1 MAQPQGPFP
10 GQMQPSPEQMKQ
22 IQAQIAAEAEKAGM
36 TVPQFIQH
44 SRAQHAA
51 RMAQQ
56 GQQQP
61 SPEQIR
67 AMQAQLTAEAEKA
80 GLTVPQFIER
90 QRQAQA
96 QAQAAGMQPGQQPSP
111 EQIRAMQA
119 QVTAEAEKAGLTVP
133 QFIERQRQAQAQA
146 QAAGMQQGQ
155 QPSPEQIRAMQ
166 AQIAAEAEK
175 AGMTVPEYVERIKAQ
190 AMQQQQMRQQQQQGA
205 QPGKQVPIAPGPPKP
220 EGIAVAKFLR
230 SQDLKLRTCIFN
242 DQRKDMFKVKRAIRA
257 LHSPAYEKARKKN
270 PLLPEVKDRVTAENT
285 LKLLPLSMLAL
296 RVSKVDP
303 HDGHNH
309 GKKKRTKGLW
319 TVKVEPQQEARDD
332 YHYVFLYEGAQWKNK
347 LYAAGALGL
356 ILAVVFFPLWPYS
369 LRLGVWYLS
378 MGMLGLLGLFFA
390 MAIFRLILFLI
401 TMFVAAP
408 GFWLYPNLFEDV
420 GFFDSFKPLWA
431 WHEDELTI
439 KKRKKEERQ
448 RKKAK
453 REAKANGTHVDKK
466 EATPQKAVQAASPA
480 RPASSSA
487 SSSDGPDN
495 SRPNTSSATG
505 VETAPNNTQQRSMG
519 ARVEEVEDE

>member
-1 MAQPQGPFP
+1 MAQPQAPPDAPSGAPSPPPGPPGPFP
-10 GQMQPSPEQMKQ
+10 PGMQP
-22 IQAQIAAEAEKAGM
+22 G
-36 TVPQFIQH
+36 
-44 SRAQHAA
+44 
-51 RMAQQ
+51 
-56 GQQQP
+56 QQP

-67 AMQAQLTAEAEKA
+67 AIQARIAAEAEKA

-90 QRQAQA
+90 QKALASLQR
-96 QAQAAGMQPGQQPSP
+96 GQQPSP
-111 EQIRAMQA
+111 EQVKLMQTQIA
-119 QVTAEAEKAGLTVP
+119 AEAEKAGLTVP
-133 QFIERQRQAQAQA
+133 Q
-146 QAAGMQQGQ
+146 
-155 QPSPEQIRAMQ
+155 
-166 AQIAAEAEK
+166 
-175 AGMTVPEYVERIKAQ
+175 YVERIKAQ
-190 AMQQQQMRQQQQQGA
+190 AAQQQQARQQQQQMQQGA

-285 LKLLPLSMLAL
+285 LKMLPLSMLAL

-303 HDGHNH
+303 HQGHNH
-309 GKKKRTKGLW
+309 GKKKRVKGLW

-332 YHYVFLYEGAQWKNK
+332 YYYVFLYEGPQWKNK
-347 LYAAGALGL
+347 LYAGGALAL
-356 ILAVVFFPLWPYS
+356 ILAVVFFPLWPYH

-390 MAIFRLILFLI
+390 MAIFRLILFLATFFI
-401 TMFVAAP
+401 TPP

-448 RKKAK
+448 RKKAR
-453 REAKANGTHVDKK
+453 REAKANGTFERPESKK
-466 EATPQKAVQAASPA
+466 PAASTEKPSSPA
-480 RPASSSA
+480 ESSDSA
-487 SSSDGPDN
+487 SDSPEISKPA
-495 SRPNTSSATG
+495 TASATG
-505 VETAPNNTQQRSMG
+505 AEPVPNDGNMQAQQRNL
-519 ARVEEVEDE
+519 AAQVEEVEE

>member
-1 MAQPQGPFP
+1 MQLQP
-10 GQMQPSPEQMKQ
+10 GQQPSPEQIRQ

-36 TVPQFIQH
+36 SVPQFIERQKAIH
-44 SRAQHAA
+44 NA
-51 RMAQQ
+51 RVQQ
-56 GQQQP
+56 QQQQQP

-67 AMQAQLTAEAEKA
+67 QMQAQVAAEAEKA

-90 QRQAQA
+90 QRAA
-96 QAQAAGMQPGQQPSP
+96 HAAGMQPGQQPSP
-111 EQIRAMQA
+111 EQ
-119 QVTAEAEKAGLTVP
+119 V
-133 QFIERQRQAQAQA
+133 
-146 QAAGMQQGQ
+146 
-155 QPSPEQIRAMQ
+155 RAMQ

-175 AGMTVPEYVERIKAQ
+175 AGLTVPQYVERIKAQ
-190 AMQQQQMRQQQQQGA
+190 AMQQQQMRQQQQMQQGA

-220 EGIAVAKFLR
+220 EGIAVAQFLR

-303 HDGHNH
+303 HEGHSH
-309 GKKKRTKGLW
+309 GKKKAVKGLW
-319 TVKVEPQQEARDD
+319 TVKVEPQQEAQDD
-332 YHYVFLYEGAQWKNK
+332 YHYVFLYEGSQWKNK
-347 LYAAGALGL
+347 LYAIGALAL
-356 ILAVVFFPLWPYS
+356 ILAVVFFPLWPYH

-390 MAIFRLILFLI
+390 MAIFRLILFLV

-448 RKKAK
+448 KKKAK
-453 REAKANGTHVDKK
+453 REAKANGTALNTESPKK
-466 EATPQKAVQAASPA
+466 ALQTEAEVTPP
-480 RPASSSA
+480 SSSG
-487 SSSDGPDN
+487 SGGPV
-495 SRPNTSSATG
+495 SYTHLTLPTIYS
-505 VETAPNNTQQRSMG
+505 V
-519 ARVEEVEDE
+519 

>member
-1 MAQPQGPFP
+1 MAQPIPPGAQPFQPAGIQLQP
-10 GQMQPSPEQMKQ
+10 GQQPTPDQIKQ
-22 IQAQIAAEAEKAGM
+22 IQAQIAAEAEKNGM
-36 TVPQFIQH
+36 TVPQFIERQKAIH
-44 SRAQHAA
+44 NA
-51 RMAQQ
+51 RMQQMQQQ
-56 GQQQP
+56 GQP
-61 SPEQIR
+61 SPEQIQ
-67 AMQAQLTAEAEKA
+67 AIQAQIAAEAEKA

-90 QRQAQA
+90 QRAA
-96 QAQAAGMQPGQQPSP
+96 HAAGMQQQQQQQQQPSP
-111 EQIRAMQA
+111 EQ
-119 QVTAEAEKAGLTVP
+119 V
-133 QFIERQRQAQAQA
+133 
-146 QAAGMQQGQ
+146 
-155 QPSPEQIRAMQ
+155 RAMQ

-175 AGMTVPEYVERIKAQ
+175 AGLTVPEYVERIKAQ
-190 AMQQQQMRQQQQQGA
+190 AMQQQQMRQQQQGA

-296 RVSKVDP
+296 RVSKIDP
-303 HDGHNH
+303 HEGHGH
-309 GKKKRTKGLW
+309 GKKKAVKGLW
-319 TVKVEPQQEARDD
+319 TVKVEPQQEAQDD
-332 YHYVFLYEGAQWKNK
+332 YHYVFLYEGSQWKNK

-356 ILAVVFFPLWPYS
+356 ILAVVFFPLWPYH

-390 MAIFRLILFLI
+390 MAIFRLILFLV

-448 RKKAK
+448 KKKAK
-453 REAKANGTHVDKK
+453 REAKANGTAQKTDTPKK
-466 EATPQKAVQAASPA
+466 AIQAETEVTPPLSSGSASGAPEAQTQEAAS
-480 RPASSSA
+480 
-487 SSSDGPDN
+487 
-495 SRPNTSSATG
+495 TTG
-505 VETAPNNTQQRSMG
+505 AEPTPNNVQQRNLG

>member
-1 MAQPQGPFP
+1 MAQPQPPPGAQPGPGFPPGGMQLQP
-10 GQMQPSPEQMKQ
+10 GQQPSPEQIRQ

-36 TVPQFIQH
+36 SVPQFIERQKAIH
-44 SRAQHAA
+44 NA
-51 RMAQQ
+51 RMQQMQQQ

-67 AMQAQLTAEAEKA
+67 QMQAQITAEAEKA

-90 QRQAQA
+90 QKAA
-96 QAQAAGMQPGQQPSP
+96 HAAGMQPGQQPSP
-111 EQIRAMQA
+111 EQ
-119 QVTAEAEKAGLTVP
+119 V
-133 QFIERQRQAQAQA
+133 
-146 QAAGMQQGQ
+146 
-155 QPSPEQIRAMQ
+155 RAMQ

-175 AGMTVPEYVERIKAQ
+175 AGLTVPQYVERIKAQ
-190 AMQQQQMRQQQQQGA
+190 AMQQQQMRQQQQMQQGA

-296 RVSKVDP
+296 RVSKIDP
-303 HDGHNH
+303 HEGHGH
-309 GKKKRTKGLW
+309 GKKKAVKGLW
-319 TVKVEPQQEARDD
+319 TVKVEPQQEAQDD
-332 YHYVFLYEGAQWKNK
+332 YHYVFLYEGSQWKNK

-356 ILAVVFFPLWPYS
+356 ILAVVFFPLWPYH

-390 MAIFRLILFLI
+390 MAIFRLILFLV

-448 RKKAK
+448 KKKAK
-453 REAKANGTHVDKK
+453 REAKANGTSQKT
-466 EATPQKAVQAASPA
+466 ETPKNAIQADAEVTPPSSSGSASGGQAAQTQ
-480 RPASSSA
+480 PASS
-487 SSSDGPDN
+487 
-495 SRPNTSSATG
+495 TTG
-505 VETAPNNTQQRSMG
+505 SEPVPNNVQQRNLG